1 MSPKPDRDATGEPA
15 AAGAGAVA
23 VTETGAVG
31 SHLEG
36 DRDGTSRRAGRA
48 FAASGMAMPDFHD
61 FFNAVSPAPTS
72 VPGHVTFD
80 VRWLPNGAAQKVS
93 DTIFG
98 FEGKFVPSAAT
109 IHFAVCDDAS
119 GVTYTSDDAGQVTIG
134 GGVGKERNGVFF
146 DCGTAAPATSTARV
160 STRSCWAK

>member
-1 MSPKPDRDATGEPA
+1 VGDPTSQVHDFEPGILPSGLFWTVPIKPRLVALRPA
-15 AAGAGAVA
+15 R
-23 VTETGAVG
+23 G
-31 SHLEG
+31 SA
-36 DRDGTSRRAGRA
+36 R
-48 FAASGMAMPDFHD
+48 FAASRMAMPDFHD

-80 VRWLPNGAAQKVS
+80 VRWLPDGAAQKIT
-93 DTIFG
+93 DATFG

-109 IHFAVCDDAS
+109 IRFAVCDDAT

-146 DCGTAAPATSTARV
+146 DCASAAPATSTARV
-160 STRSCWAK
+160 STRSCWSR